1 MFNWATGYSAQYYAA
16 IVDPATWRD
25 VGVIEITG
33 GTIKRESTGERE
45 SAEVA
50 CVNYRIPVELWIR
63 IYLDARKEDGS
74 AAHVPLFTGIA
85 TTPGDDSH
93 GTWSMNALECYSVL
107 KPASD
112 VYLQTGYYVASGSD
126 AGAVITELLSLSA
139 APVIVHGTTPRIT
152 ESIVAESGETHLS
165 MVDRILTAIGW
176 RLRIDGN
183 GTINIMPMPT
193 ETVVTFDPIA
203 NDMIKPNVKI
213 TEDRSACPNVY
224 MAVCDKSTG
233 IARDDDPDS
242 PLSTVSRGR
251 EVWAKE
257 TGVTLTGGESIAEY
271 AARRLVEA
279 QRVQQGASYARRYHP
294 DVRPGDL
301 IRMQYPVQRLT
312 GTYRVDSQSVALGY
326 AAETSEQIYKEL

>member
-1 MFNWATGYSAQYYAA
+1 MINWATGYSAQYYAA

-25 VGVIEITG
+25 VGTIRITG

-45 SAEVA
+45 SAEVM
-50 CVNYRIPVELWIR
+50 CVNYRVPVEQWVR
-63 IYLDARKEDGS
+63 IYLDARQADGS
-74 AAHVPLFTGIA
+74 AAHVPLFTGLA
-85 TTPGDDSH
+85 TTPGDDVQ
-93 GTWSMNALECYSVL
+93 GTWALNTLECYSVL

-112 VYLQTGYYVASGSD
+112 VYLQTGAYVGIGSNSGE
-126 AGAVITELLSLSA
+126 VITELLSVGA
-139 APVIVHGTTPRIT
+139 APVVVHDTAPRLT
-152 ESIVAESGETHLS
+152 ESIVAESGETNLS

-176 RLRIDGN
+176 RLRIDGD

-193 ETVVTFDPIA
+193 ETVVTFDPLS
-203 NDMIKPNVKI
+203 NDMIEPKIKI
-213 TEDRSACPNVY
+213 TEDWSVCPNVY

-251 EVWAKE
+251 EIWAKE

-279 QRVQQGASYARRYHP
+279 QRVQQGASYDRRYHP

-301 IRMQYPVQRLT
+301 IRMQYPAQRLT
-312 GTYRVDSQSVALGY
+312 GAYRVDSQSVALGY
-326 AAETSEQIYKEL
+326 AAKTSEQIYKEL

>member
-1 MFNWATGYSAQYYAA
+1 MINWATGYSAQYYAA

-25 VGVIEITG
+25 VGTIRITG

-45 SAEVA
+45 SAEVT
-50 CVNYRIPVELWIR
+50 CVNYRIPVEQWVR
-63 IYLDARKEDGS
+63 IYLDARQADGS
-74 AAHVPLFTGIA
+74 AAHVPLFTGLA
-85 TTPGDDSH
+85 TTPGDDVQ
-93 GTWSMNALECYSVL
+93 GTWALNTLECYSAL

-126 AGAVITELLSLSA
+126 AGDVIRALLSVGA
-139 APVIVHGTTPRIT
+139 APVVIHGTAPRLT
-152 ESIVAESGETHLS
+152 ESIVAESGETNLS

-176 RLRIDGN
+176 RLRIDGD
-183 GTINIMPMPT
+183 GTINVMPMST
-193 ETVVTFDPIA
+193 ETMVTFDPLS
-203 NDMIKPNVKI
+203 NDMIEPKIKI
-213 TEDRSACPNVY
+213 TEDWSVCPNVY

-251 EVWAKE
+251 EIWAKE

-271 AARRLVEA
+271 ARRKLIEA
-279 QRVQQGASYARRYHP
+279 QTVQQSASYDRRYHP

-301 IRMQYPVQRLT
+301 IRMQYPAQRLT
-312 GTYRVDSQSVALGY
+312 GSYRVDSQSVALGY
-326 AAETSEQIYKEL
+326 AAKTSEQIYKEL